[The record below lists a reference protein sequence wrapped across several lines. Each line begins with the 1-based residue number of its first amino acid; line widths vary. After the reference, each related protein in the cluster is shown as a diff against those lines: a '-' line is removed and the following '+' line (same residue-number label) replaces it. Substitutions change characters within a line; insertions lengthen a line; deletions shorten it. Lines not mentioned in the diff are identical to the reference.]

1 MLLIYTTGIYFPIR
15 VLGFGQLVILLKL
28 LFCAEDTKIGGAS
41 AGSLIAACYHSG
53 IGTKAAT
60 DACLLLAAELRNN
73 GTRGRLKVSFS
84 TSNTSFTYSLHS
96 SLLLQTDC
104 VTKLT
109 LYAILCIRPCV
120 IDLMVSS
127 CTFMR
132 QAAHVHPGINS
143 MHAHKLVLH
152 IVCLLQSNLRIF
164 LEDLLPA
171 DVHERC
177 TNKAYVSLCAGFWWF
192 VTYMAL
198 FNAAAENELVIP
210 ADICDTSI
218 SSPKKY
224 VIVGI
229 RVKGEFI
236 PVIPG

>member
-1 MLLIYTTGIYFPIR
+1 M
-15 VLGFGQLVILLKL
+15 
-28 LFCAEDTKIGGAS
+28 FCAEDTKIGGAS

-73 GTRGRLKVSFS
+73 GTRGRLKVSFIIS
-84 TSNTSFTYSLHS
+84 TGPFTYSLYS

-104 VTKLT
+104 VTELT
-109 LYAILCIRPCV
+109 LYAILCIQHCV
-120 IDLMVSS
+120 IDLIVSS
-127 CTFMR
+127 CIFTHE
-132 QAAHVHPGINS
+132 AVHVHLGIDS
-143 MHAHKLVLH
+143 MHAHRLVLH

-177 TNKAYVSLCAGFWWF
+177 TNRAYVSLCAEFWRCMA
-192 VTYMAL
+192 YMA
-198 FNAAAENELVIP
+198 FITASAEHELVIP
-210 ADICDTSI
+210 ADICDTSF

-224 VIVGI
+224 VAVGI
-229 RVKGEFI
+229 
-236 PVIPG
+236 